1 MVEEADQIFSY
12 QILGGSGY
20 TDLAGF
26 LLKLDFTKMCRDG
39 PGEDS
44 RAWRKFGQSKNLCQG
59 FTEDFKDRGDV
70 ILNSKYFSSLPDLE
84 SFNSIYRHPSIYY

>member
-44 RAWRKFGQSKNLCQG
+44 RA
-59 FTEDFKDRGDV
+59 
-70 ILNSKYFSSLPDLE
+70 
-84 SFNSIYRHPSIYY
+84 

>member
-26 LLKLDFTKMCRDG
+26 LLKLDFMKMCRDG

-44 RAWRKFGQSKNLCQG
+44 RA
-59 FTEDFKDRGDV
+59 
-70 ILNSKYFSSLPDLE
+70 
-84 SFNSIYRHPSIYY
+84 